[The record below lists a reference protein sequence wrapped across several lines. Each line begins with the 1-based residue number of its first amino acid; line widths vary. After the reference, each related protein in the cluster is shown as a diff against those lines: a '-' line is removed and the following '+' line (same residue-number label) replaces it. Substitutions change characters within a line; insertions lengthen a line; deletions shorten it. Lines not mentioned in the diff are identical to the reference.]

1 MTVILCVTENSV
13 VILYKYVKIPYR
25 RMSILDSHHWRLDF
39 MRRMCC
45 VWKLQRKYSLTYIFP
60 LVFLLGR
67 KQGNGALASS
77 ENKLLLPDST
87 CVTTAPVNGWS
98 TCPFYSLLASS
109 WEEICCLPL
118 YLYFYCLACFW
129 SYCFTRIRSWLCC
142 CLCTKVALVTSY
154 LFC

>member
-1 MTVILCVTENSV
+1 MTVILGVTENSM

-67 KQGNGALASS
+67 KQGSGVLASS

-87 CVTTAPVNGWS
+87 CVTTAPMAGEHVLFIPS
-98 TCPFYSLLASS
+98 SLA
-109 WEEICCLPL
+109 PGKR
-118 YLYFYCLACFW
+118 YVA
-129 SYCFTRIRSWLCC
+129 
-142 CLCTKVALVTSY
+142 CLCICTFIA
-154 LFC
+154 